1 MISSG
6 TLELRKRRKQLNF
19 LMQGQKVDSLMK
31 RTLTFFLIVKLFSIC
46 GLVEHMSVRVCVQSY
61 LCFF

>member
-19 LMQGQKVDSLMK
+19 LMQGQKVDFLMK
-31 RTLTFFLIVKLFSIC
+31 RTLTFSNREVIQYR

>member
-19 LMQGQKVDSLMK
+19 LMQGQKVDFLMK
-31 RTLTFFLIVKLFSIC
+31 RTLTFFSNREVIQYR

>member
-31 RTLTFFLIVKLFSIC
+31 RTLFFTSREVIQYR